1 MKQKRNSNRRS
12 HRGRKALA
20 AASLLGTCGAAVGV
34 GQAAASPRSRQGA
47 HATITFLNVGA
58 TPQVLSYFNQTVIP
72 DFEKAHPNITVDMS
86 TVAWGSSFTKLE
98 TGIVA
103 GTADDVFV
111 MGNIMLPTLASKHG
125 LYPLTKFVKSW
136 SEAKKLNQPAL
147 QAGVWRGTQ
156 YAVPFALD
164 VRGLIYNSAMLKKAG
179 ISRPPT
185 TWAQYKADG
194 AKLAQKS
201 GSQLNVEG
209 VDWAIDNSVG
219 LAQTFNLLLN
229 EAGGSLFRNEKN
241 GGAVFTGDSAAGQS
255 ALNYLVSF
263 YKSNISS
270 TNFQD
275 IGSAPPPIA
284 LGQAAMEMNNAGA
297 FAEAPGNVRS
307 ALHMTSPL
315 RMAATRKPVGMEF
328 VNKLG
333 IYAKTKYPAQAWQFV
348 KFLYTP
354 WVISKWDRLLG
365 EAPPEPNLANTPGWK
380 SGPLH
385 QMILNEKYAHVFPV
399 EVQSTIIDEDI
410 TSIVSDAIYQKI
422 SVPKALAQMKSEL
435 TPLLKP

>member
-1 MKQKRNSNRRS
+1 MSRYSRNRRA
-12 HRGRKALA
+12 HRAKTALV
-20 AASLLGTCGAAVGV
+20 AASLLGTCGAAVGA
-34 GQAAASPRSRQGA
+34 GQAAASARSHQRA
-47 HATITFLNVGA
+47 HVTISFLNVGA
-58 TPQVLSYFNQTVIP
+58 TPAVLNYFNQTVIP
-72 DFEKAHPNITVDMS
+72 DFEKRNPGISVQMS

-125 LYPLTKFVKSW
+125 LYPLTRFVKNW
-136 SEAKKLNQPAL
+136 PGAKRLNQPAL
-147 QAGVWRGTQ
+147 QAGVWRNIQ
-156 YAVPFALD
+156 YAVPFDLD
-164 VRGLIYNSAMLKKAG
+164 VRGLIYNAAMLKKAG
-179 ISRPPT
+179 IAKPPT
-185 TWAQYKADG
+185 TWAQYQADG
-194 AKLAQKS
+194 AKLVQKS
-201 GSQLNVEG
+201 GSQVNVEG

-219 LAQTFNLLLN
+219 LAQTFNLLVN

-241 GGAVFTGDSAAGQS
+241 GGAVFTADSAAGRK
-255 ALNYLVSF
+255 ALSYLVSF
-263 YKSNISS
+263 YKDNISS

-297 FAEAPGNVRS
+297 FAEAAPNVLPE
-307 ALHMTSPL
+307 LHMTAPL
-315 RMAATRKPVGMEF
+315 AMNASSKPVGEEF

-333 IYAKTKYPAQAWQFV
+333 IYAKTKYPKQSWQFI

-354 WVISKWDRLLG
+354 WVLSKWDRLLG
-365 EAPPEPNLANTPGWK
+365 EAPPEPRLANTPGWK

-385 QMILNEKYAHVFPV
+385 QMIVNEQYAQVFPV
-399 EVQSTIIDEDI
+399 ELQSTIIDEDI
-410 TSIVSDAIYQKI
+410 TSIVGDAIYQKI
-422 SVPKALAQMKSEL
+422 SVPQALAQMKTEL